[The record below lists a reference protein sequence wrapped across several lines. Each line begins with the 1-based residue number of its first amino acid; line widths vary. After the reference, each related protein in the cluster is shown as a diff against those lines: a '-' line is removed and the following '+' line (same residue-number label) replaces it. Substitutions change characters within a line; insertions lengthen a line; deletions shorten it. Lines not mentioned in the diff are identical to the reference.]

1 MILPGKHLKHD
12 RSLIGI
18 GGEILATI
26 QGEYTVSELWEH
38 VQARRSP
45 KATPLSYDWFILSL
59 SFLYAIGAIEYE
71 QGLIS
76 SGGGL

>member
-18 GGEILATI
+18 GAEILAAI
-26 QGEYTVSELWEH
+26 EMQYTVSELWEH
-38 VQARRSP
+38 VQKNRPVNAS
-45 KATPLSYDWFILSL
+45 PLSYDWFILSL
-59 SFLYAIGAIEYE
+59 SFLYAIGAIDYE

-76 SGGGL
+76 IGEGL